1 MMTRSRLTTYALIPN
16 VYDKVVNVRIT
27 YQDCDVKI
35 TKIDIDKQDKHV
47 ILRQL
52 SKIEQI
58 NTERERER
66 ERKAHNNNCIIQSY
80 NTKNGG
86 IYHHVKLGYKV
97 GYIITKLGPLSFMV

>member
-1 MMTRSRLTTYALIPN
+1 MMTRSRLTTYALIAN
-16 VYDKVVNVRIT
+16 VDDKVVNVRIT

-66 ERKAHNNNCIIQSY
+66 ERKAQRINYIQEGNNNNNLY
-80 NTKNGG
+80 
-86 IYHHVKLGYKV
+86 
-97 GYIITKLGPLSFMV
+97 